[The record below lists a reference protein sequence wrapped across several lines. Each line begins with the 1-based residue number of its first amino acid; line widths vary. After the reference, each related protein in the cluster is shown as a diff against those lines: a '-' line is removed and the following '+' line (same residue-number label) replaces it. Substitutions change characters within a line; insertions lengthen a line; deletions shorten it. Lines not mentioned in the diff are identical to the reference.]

1 MEHREPDEF
10 SWWDHTDFFFPKF
23 CKLLLI
29 GQIFPKII
37 RGKVIFLVI
46 NNISLQVPLE
56 CLWVITRSNGLCR
69 VIHMIFVTITI
80 DSVRYFKLKISKQYI
95 LEVLISPC
103 LYRTLHVQI
112 FNV

>member
-1 MEHREPDEF
+1 MLHSMSYGHF
-10 SWWDHTDFFFPKF
+10 NHIHISIY
-23 CKLLLI
+23 I